1 MLKTITL
8 TTTLLAAASTVA
20 LAADLPSR
28 KPAQPAYVTPVFTWS
43 GLYAGIN
50 AGYGW
55 LNQYDNSS
63 YADAWNGYGW
73 TTAVGPTSSYTRRGL
88 IGGGQ
93 IGYNYEISPMFV
105 AGLETDLRIA
115 SIGDSDAASFG
126 YGVPREVNW
135 LGSVRGRLGVAP
147 LTPNLLI
154 YATGGFAYGG
164 VKLVEPYWAGSSL
177 SKVGMGWTAGA
188 GAEWAFSPNWSVK
201 LEYLYSDIGASDW
214 GGYNSSTQ
222 RFQVQTIEAGL
233 NYRFNWDMAPI
244 VAKY

>member
-1 MLKTITL
+1 MLKTIML
-8 TTTLLAAASTVA
+8 TTALLAAVSTVA

-28 KPAQPAYVTPVFTWS
+28 KPAQPAYVAPVFTWS
-43 GLYAGIN
+43 GVYAGLN

-73 TTAVGPTSSYTRRGL
+73 TTATGLTSSYTRRGL

-93 IGYNYEISPMFV
+93 FGYNYEISPMFV

-115 SIGDSDAASFG
+115 SIGASDAASFR

-154 YATGGFAYGG
+154 
-164 VKLVEPYWAGSSL
+164 
-177 SKVGMGWTAGA
+177 
-188 GAEWAFSPNWSVK
+188 
-201 LEYLYSDIGASDW
+201 
-214 GGYNSSTQ
+214 
-222 RFQVQTIEAGL
+222 
-233 NYRFNWDMAPI
+233 
-244 VAKY
+244 